1 MSYFLWVEDFEG
13 DPKATASNV
22 LGSVFN
28 VSLFDEDKRALKK
41 NMKAQ
46 GVFIELTLQD
56 GLEFITSDL
65 DKKVDYIILDIDL
78 PAYPPDIAYKDVT
91 NEELLH
97 LLETFE
103 NYQKQ
108 EDETANEVA
117 WKTACYEMKK
127 KAGFYLYTKLVVNM
141 GFPKDHILCCS
152 DHGDQLS
159 DNEKAFKAAK
169 INPPTSYK
177 KSDEDVKKWVKD
189 HHQNSYSRL
198 RRGIIEACR
207 FLKGLPEDR
216 YRFKEFIKEPEKH
229 PGLDDVHDYLDVLA
243 NFLPLRE
250 PEQPTV
256 FYKLLI
262 RTLAHE
268 WEAAEPQWLDKQN
281 ELYAFSWI
289 MKMTRNWSAHS
300 KIFER
305 LEAQDVAYLF
315 IVNMRAMFDLR
326 DEVLPYERHLLSLF
340 DPPLDES
347 EMSEIYGRDFRS
359 RKIPLIENYA
369 NTLHKTGNRRQAIN
383 FHDALNNLQK
393 NKDKNI
399 ESEFFIKGLYQAF
412 WFLTS
417 NGNVNIPS
425 DREHKDQIDMEKIK
439 TFANLNYQFNYFNY
453 QKSKFIFEL
462 ARHIYRISFPE
473 TKS

>member
-91 NEELLH
+91 NEEFLH

-117 WKTACYEMKK
+117 WKTACSELKK
-127 KAGFYLYTKLVVNM
+127 IAGFYLYTKLVVEM
-141 GFPKDHILCCS
+141 GFPKQHILFCS
-152 DHGDQLS
+152 NHANQTESIL
-159 DNEKAFKAAK
+159 KAFKTAK
-169 INPPTSYK
+169 IVLPKIYEKADPFVQHWT
-177 KSDEDVKKWVKD
+177 KD
-189 HHQNSYSRL
+189 HYQNPYSRL

-207 FLKGLPEDR
+207 HLKDHPEGR
-216 YRFKEFIKEPEKH
+216 YRFKRFINETEKQ

-250 PEQPTV
+250 PEQPAV
-256 FYKLLI
+256 FYKLLT

-268 WEAAEPQWLDKQN
+268 WEAAEPQRLDRQN

-300 KIFER
+300 KIFEQ
-305 LEAQDVAYLF
+305 LEAPDVAYLF
-315 IVNMRAMFDLR
+315 IVNMRAMFELGDK
-326 DEVLPYERHLLSLF
+326 VLPYERHLLSLF
-340 DPPLDES
+340 DRPLDES
-347 EMSEIYGRDFRS
+347 EMSKKCGSDHSDRQL
-359 RKIPLIENYA
+359 PLIENYA
-369 NTLHKTGNRRQAIN
+369 NTLKKTGNTWQAIN

-393 NKDKNI
+393 NKDNTI

-417 NGNVNIPS
+417 KGGVYLPPNE
-425 DREHKDQIDMEKIK
+425 DRIK
-439 TFANLNYQFNYFNY
+439 TFSVLKYQFKYFDYKEPN
-453 QKSKFIFEL
+453 FIFEL
-462 ARHIYRISFPE
+462 ARHIYRPSFPE